1 MNPALT
7 TATLTNS
14 YTTRITVRTHEI
26 YADEPKELQG
36 NDMAASPMELLSGA
50 LASCTAITLKMYF
63 RLKNIQTEQITV
75 VVAME
80 DDENGKK
87 KFVRSVEVLSNEL
100 NDTIKAKILDIA
112 NKCPVHRMLEQ
123 HTIVTSILE

>member
-1 MNPALT
+1 MNPGLT
-7 TATLTNS
+7 TASLTNS
-14 YTTRITVRTHEI
+14 YTTRITVRNHEF
-26 YADEPKELQG
+26 YADEPIKLQG
-36 NDMAASPMELLSGA
+36 NNIAASPMELLCGA

-100 NDTIKAKILDIA
+100 NDTLKAKILDIA

-123 HTIVTSILE
+123 HTIITSILE

>member
-1 MNPALT
+1 MNPGLT
-7 TATLTNS
+7 TATLTSS
-14 YTTRITVRTHEI
+14 YTTKITVRTHQLH
-26 YADEPKELQG
+26 ADEPIELQG
-36 NDMAASPMELLSGA
+36 NDTAPSPMELLCGA

-63 RLKNIQTEQITV
+63 RLKNIQTDQITV

-87 KFVRSVEVLSNEL
+87 KFFRSVEVLSNEL
-100 NDTIKAKILDIA
+100 TDTLKTKILDIA

-123 HTIVTSILE
+123 HTIITSILE

>member
-1 MNPALT
+1 MNPGLT
-7 TATLTNS
+7 VATLSAS
-14 YTTRITVRTHEI
+14 YTTKITVRSHEL
-26 YADEPKELQG
+26 YADEPIELQG
-36 NDMAASPMELLSGA
+36 NDTAPSPMELLCGS

-63 RLKNIQTEQITV
+63 RLKNIQTDQITV

-80 DDENGKK
+80 DDEKGQK
-87 KFVRSVEVLSNEL
+87 KFIRSVEVLSNEL
-100 NDTIKAKILDIA
+100 TDTLKAKILDIA